1 MNFKEGMRRLGLAL
15 GVLGC
20 AAGGLYSYFLGK
32 EVHDSAVKGVLKES
46 LSADYFLLIAL
57 PVFGF
62 FIPWSIV
69 RVLSLDG

>member
-1 MNFKEGMRRLGLAL
+1 ML

-46 LSADYFLLIAL
+46 LLADYFLLLAL
-57 PVFGF
+57 PVLGF

-69 RVLSLDG
+69 RVFRWLILGFSSGPSDRA